1 MIYTSKQSTSRNR
14 RQNQFNFLVKFN
26 LNLNLV
32 KLNDIAVM
40 KMRYSIE
47 PRDLKRNYIQKKN
60 LDEPNNE
67 ISKDIYTYIYTHIY
81 IHIYIYMY
89 IYYTY
94 IIYVIFEQI
103 N

>member
-1 MIYTSKQSTSRNR
+1 
-14 RQNQFNFLVKFN
+14 
-26 LNLNLV
+26 
-32 KLNDIAVM
+32 M

-81 IHIYIYMY
+81 IYTYIYIYVY
-89 IYYTY
+89 ILH
-94 IIYVIFEQI
+94 IHNICNI
-103 N
+103 